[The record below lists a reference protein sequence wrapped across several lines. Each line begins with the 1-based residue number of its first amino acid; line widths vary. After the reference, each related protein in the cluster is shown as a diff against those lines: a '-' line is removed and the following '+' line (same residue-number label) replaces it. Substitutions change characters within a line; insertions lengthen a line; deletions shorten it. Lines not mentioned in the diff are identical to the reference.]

1 MTKVDYFLDFWLAEF
16 ETKIKNHHVMVNR
29 NLKTKVMWIMSIQ
42 TDKVIQARMPDI
54 VEKSKELDN
63 MWLINIARLR
73 LGRVKDKEQEKVENY
88 QESAREN

>member
-1 MTKVDYFLDFWLAEF
+1 
-16 ETKIKNHHVMVNR
+16 
-29 NLKTKVMWIMSIQ
+29 MWNMSIQ